1 MKNIAKSS
9 RIQMNLLLLYVFWVH
24 KWATVRGEILQIYLS
39 GDNMLVYS
47 SLLLTLRLK
56 TC

>member
-1 MKNIAKSS
+1 MKNTAKSS
-9 RIQMNLLLLYVFWVH
+9 RIQMNLLLLYVFWVY
-24 KWATVRGEILQIYLS
+24 KRATVRGEILQIYLP

>member
-1 MKNIAKSS
+1 MKNTAKSS

-24 KWATVRGEILQIYLS
+24 KWATVKGEILQIYLP